1 MSIEIHTGERFFWLN
16 EALKYIDI
24 SNIEII
30 ERIFYI
36 GLASKGSISL
46 SDVRNMDSKQ
56 YKFVNDK
63 TKEIIKSLYGDR
75 EK

>member
-36 GLASKGSISL
+36 GLASKGVFSFKDI
-46 SDVRNMDSKQ
+46 RNMDSKE
-56 YKFVNDK
+56 YKFINDK
-63 TKEIIKSLYGDR
+63 TKEIIKSLYGDS